1 MNLERLLAE
10 NMIRFNTKNVNG
22 AILRTLLNEE
32 YIAGAKVSTQN
43 SLGNI
48 KGNSS
53 INSNINTY
61 LGKYVSTKIGYGN
74 GLSET
79 LATPA
84 MNALTYATIASIQTD
99 KAVQKLLKSVNKSAT
114 FYQAETEA
122 MRNALTDGSEFSG
135 FSGGNT
141 VIQELQRVAAELTK
155 NITYTTQVVDIY
167 PPPPG
172 IQGQVA
178 TVGAVKSEYV
188 DSAGK
193 QKASGYRPLYLYMNA
208 FNLYNTAVSNTAP
221 DYTQYVLSDMIDA
234 NQYVDF
240 QKTVSAINKIYVYT
254 PGTKSPNVA
263 DKDVA
268 STTVGATQPVAK
280 DYDVSFDSGVATIP
294 ANDAEVA
301 KAVQDAIAMFPDGNI
316 SNLTVV
322 SSASPEYNKDAGGP
336 SSMADYGQNTTGTGD
351 PGAGTDNIAK
361 NKKLAYDRGVS
372 FMTALNA
379 GLAAQGKPEITGY
392 TINWQISDKGGV
404 KVPGRYAQVQWEKA
418 GTPGTAVTT
427 TTATGTAG
435 TTTGGQASYNMTQ
448 HEFSW

>member
-22 AILRTLLNEE
+22 AMLRTLLNEG
-32 YIAGAKVSTQN
+32 YIAGAQVSTQA
-43 SLGNI
+43 SLGGI
-48 KGNSS
+48 KGDSS
-53 INSNINTY
+53 TNSNINTY
-61 LGKYVSTKIGYGN
+61 LGKYASTKIVYGQ
-74 GLSET
+74 GIYET

-114 FYQAETEA
+114 FYQAETEE
-122 MRNALTDGSEFSG
+122 MRNTLTYGGQYGG
-135 FSGGNT
+135 FSGGET
-141 VIQELQRVAAELTK
+141 VTQELQRVAAELTK

-172 IQGQVA
+172 IKGQVA
-178 TVGAVKSEYV
+178 TVGKAATEYV

-193 QKASGYRPLYLYMNA
+193 QTTSGYDALYRYMNA

-221 DYTQYVLSDMIDA
+221 DYTQYVLSDMVDA
-234 NQYVDF
+234 NQYVDM

-263 DKDVA
+263 DKSVA

-294 ANDAEVA
+294 ANDSEVA

-316 SNLTVV
+316 SNLTVL
-322 SSASPEYNKDAGGP
+322 SSASPEYNSKSGGP
-336 SSMADYGQNTTGTGD
+336 STLADYGQNTTGTSD
-351 PGAGTDNIAK
+351 PGAGTDNVSK

-418 GTPGTAVTT
+418 GTPGTAVTK